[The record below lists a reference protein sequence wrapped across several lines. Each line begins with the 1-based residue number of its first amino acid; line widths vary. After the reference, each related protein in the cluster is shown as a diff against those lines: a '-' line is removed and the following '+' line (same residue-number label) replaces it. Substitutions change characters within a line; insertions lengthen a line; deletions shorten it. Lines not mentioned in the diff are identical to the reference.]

1 MLGITWYSGIPK
13 NSRKL
18 EISGIPEHEVLHI
31 PSIISSLFQK
41 FVRINISHWNPPKGP
56 QGKIWCNLPN
66 PNIKT
71 ASLSLCFVFR
81 KQKNDIIV
89 TTILWP
95 IFVQPKL
102 VNHSST
108 MTRALNGATWAKS
121 SELRKQKCGRRII
134 FLERVCKK
142 ECRPGKGITVY
153 DGLAANDLKTRQLQQ
168 RSYDRPPSFSPSE
181 DVNCLFSS
189 SCFLFHFLK
198 FFSFF
203 LHNISEKDLPHY
215 LWVFILE
222 IVRFDRYLGASRP
235 GPPCQRRNAFPWL
248 SLTLSFLIHHNS
260 EAPNYQISRSAWWW
274 WWM

>member
-1 MLGITWYSGIPK
+1 M
-13 NSRKL
+13 
-18 EISGIPEHEVLHI
+18 
-31 PSIISSLFQK
+31 
-41 FVRINISHWNPPKGP
+41 RINISHWNPPKGP
-56 QGKIWCNLPN
+56 QGKIRCNLPN

-71 ASLSLCFVFR
+71 ASLSLGFLFR

-95 IFVQPKL
+95 ISVQPKL

-134 FLERVCKK
+134 FLEGVCKK
-142 ECRPGKGITVY
+142 EGRPGKGITVY

-181 DVNCLFSS
+181 DVNCLLSS
-189 SCFLFHFLK
+189 SCFLLHFLK

-203 LHNISEKDLPHY
+203 YTIYQKKISLIISECLFSK
-215 LWVFILE
+215 LWGLTDTSEPAGQGHPVNA
-222 IVRFDRYLGASRP
+222 GMPSRD
-235 GPPCQRRNAFPWL
+235 CL
-248 SLTLSFLIHHNS
+248 SLYRFLFITILKQ
-260 EAPNYQISRSAWWW
+260 QIIKVADRHDDDDDECIAKFHVSVFPSN
-274 WWM
+274 

>member
-1 MLGITWYSGIPK
+1 M
-13 NSRKL
+13 
-18 EISGIPEHEVLHI
+18 
-31 PSIISSLFQK
+31 
-41 FVRINISHWNPPKGP
+41 RINISHWNPPKGP

-71 ASLSLCFVFR
+71 ASLSLGFGFR
-81 KQKNDIIV
+81 KQKNDITV
-89 TTILWP
+89 TIILWP
-95 IFVQPKL
+95 IFVKPKL

-142 ECRPGKGITVY
+142 EGRPGKGITVY

-181 DVNCLFSS
+181 DVNCLLSS
-189 SCFLFHFLK
+189 SCFLLHFLK

-203 LHNISEKDLPHY
+203 TQYIRKRSP
-215 LWVFILE
+215 
-222 IVRFDRYLGASRP
+222 S
-235 GPPCQRRNAFPWL
+235 L
-248 SLTLSFLIHHNS
+248 SLSVYSRNCEVWQIPRSQPARATLSTPECLPVTVSHSIVSYSSQFWSTKLSN
-260 EAPNYQISRSAWWW
+260 
-274 WWM
+274 